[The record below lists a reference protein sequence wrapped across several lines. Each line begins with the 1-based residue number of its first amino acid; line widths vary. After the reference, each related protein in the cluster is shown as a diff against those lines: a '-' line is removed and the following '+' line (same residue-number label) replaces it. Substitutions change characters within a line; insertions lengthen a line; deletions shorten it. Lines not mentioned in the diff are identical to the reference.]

1 MSKPVRQNIADE
13 GNKRIELIREVAN
26 LSIKINPDTT
36 TEGRAMLAER
46 LARMGT
52 DSLNAML
59 IEMTE
64 RLGKKRKAER
74 ERNLF
79 CYKCGTSWTPGY
91 FSCTSCGSV
100 DKGEGTARPT
110 TQILGDSETFMG
122 PWRLLPW
129 QRPGTVGMFGGPGA
143 GKSSLSAMI
152 RPEIWLT
159 KEQVPKPVGE
169 MFRRLYGDG
178 FMPQV
183 YSVES
188 AEDVESIIKSHF
200 KGPVVLDSAT
210 ALKLRDGLRASE
222 VIVEWCHRNNERGL
236 IILQVNKDGQSA
248 GYMEIPHLV
257 DAVVNITPDPWGVR
271 AFRVN
276 KSRWGPLGA
285 TYWGFDKQGR
295 VEVPD
300 FPAAYSVEG
309 SPGNYWL
316 HPFPINGAKW
326 SGLLAAL
333 SGDENLHPRCA
344 SAAVRAP
351 YMPSGFVEPMDVPER
366 QRFAEE
372 HGLIWLKP
380 EDVGIGKDFSRPPEE
395 EGEE

>member
-1 MSKPVRQNIADE
+1 MSKAGRQSSADE
-13 GNKRIELIREVAN
+13 GNKRIELIREVGN
-26 LSIKINPDTT
+26 LHIKINHDTT
-36 TEGRAMLAER
+36 IEGRALLTER
-46 LARMGT
+46 LSRMST

-59 IEMTE
+59 VDMTD
-64 RLGKKRKAER
+64 RLNKKRKAER
-74 ERNLF
+74 ERNLY

-91 FSCTSCGSV
+91 VTCTSCGSV

-110 TQILGDSETFMG
+110 VQILGDSETFMG
-122 PWRLLPW
+122 PWRMLPW

-143 GKSSLSAMI
+143 GKSSLAAMV

-183 YSVES
+183 YSVNS
-188 AEDVESIIKSHF
+188 AEDVELVLKGHF

-316 HPFPINGAKW
+316 HPFPIGGAKW
-326 SGLLAAL
+326 AGLLAAL

-366 QRFAEE
+366 RRFAEE
-372 HGLIWLKP
+372 HGLKWIIP
-380 EDVGIGKDFSRPPEE
+380 ESVEIGKDFSKPPAE